1 MVPWVWTASFSI
13 EGLAVW
19 FHGLPSTDVWDP
31 WHQRGSSHDTTYAIL
46 RTISRLPLGKYAHS
60 YQSYYV
66 GDTGGKE
73 GKKKEMGKLGAMSAT
88 QEMAGST

>member
-1 MVPWVWTASFSI
+1 M
-13 EGLAVW
+13 W

-46 RTISRLPLGKYAHS
+46 RTTPRLPLGKYAYS
-60 YQSYYV
+60 CQSYYV
-66 GDTGGKE
+66 GDTGEKE
-73 GKKKEMGKLGAMSAT
+73 GKKKVMSKLGAMSAT